1 MKLYYAPGACS
12 LSPHIALREAG
23 LPFALEKV
31 DTKTKTTE
39 TGADFTTVNPRGY
52 VPALELDNGEVLT
65 EGAAIVQYIAD
76 LKPEAEIAP
85 KAGTLARARLQE
97 ELNFVSSELHK
108 GFSPLFNTTDSEA
121 NREAAKQ
128 KLARRFD
135 NVEAKLADGRSY
147 LLGER
152 FSVADGYLFTVANW
166 GGHVGFP
173 LDRWPK
179 VRALMARVAERATVQ
194 AAMQAEGLVK

>member
-12 LSPHIALREAG
+12 LSPHIALREVG
-23 LPFALEKV
+23 LPFTLEKV

-39 TGADFTTVNPRGY
+39 TGADFTAVNPRGY
-52 VPALELDNGEVLT
+52 VPALQLDSGEILT

-97 ELNFVSSELHK
+97 ELNFIASELHK
-108 GFSPLFNTTDSEA
+108 AFTPLFNQALSDSARSEA
-121 NREAAKQ
+121 KEKV
-128 KLARRFD
+128 ARRLGD
-135 NVEAKLADGRSY
+135 VENKLADGRSY

-152 FSVADGYLFTVANW
+152 FSVADGYLFVVTNWAKHTGVA
-166 GGHVGFP
+166 
-173 LDRWPK
+173 LDPWPK
-179 VRALMARVAERATVQ
+179 LRAFMTRMSGRPTVQ
-194 AAMQAEGLVK
+194 HAMQAEGLV

>member
-1 MKLYYAPGACS
+1 MKLYYSPGACS

-23 LPFALEKV
+23 LPFTLEKV
-31 DTKTKTTE
+31 DTKTKKTE
-39 TGADFTTVNPRGY
+39 SGADFYAVNPRGY
-52 VPALELDNGEVLT
+52 VPALQLDDGSVLT

-76 LKPEAEIAP
+76 LKPESELAP
-85 KAGTLARARLQE
+85 KPATLARARLQE

-108 GFSPLFNTTDSEA
+108 GFGPLFNTADSAE
-121 NREAAKQ
+121 NRDAAKG

-135 NVEAKLADGRSY
+135 DVEAKLADGRPY

-179 VRALMARVAERATVQ
+179 VQALMARVSARATVQ
-194 AAMQAEGLVK
+194 DAMKAEGLLQ

>member
-12 LSPHIALREAG
+12 LSPHIALRETG
-23 LPFALEKV
+23 LPFTLEKV

-39 TGADFTTVNPRGY
+39 TGADFYAVNPRGY
-52 VPALELDNGEVLT
+52 VPALELDDGEVLT

-76 LKPEAEIAP
+76 LKPDTGLAP
-85 KAGTLARARLQE
+85 KPATLARARLQE

-108 GFSPLFNTTDSEA
+108 GFGPLFNPTLAEA
-121 NREAAKQ
+121 EKSAVKD

-135 NVEAKLADGRSY
+135 DVEAKLADGRSY
-147 LLGER
+147 LLGET

-173 LDRWPK
+173 IDRWPK
-179 VRALMARVAERATVQ
+179 VQALMARVAARPTVKH
-194 AAMQAEGLVK
+194 AMQAEGLV